1 MVLNIQ
7 FYIYYEIFNCRGFN
21 RGIKKFPKDTLV
33 AVQYRDSGGE
43 YYGSDDEIYLT
54 IDGDG
59 TLLL

>member
-1 MVLNIQ
+1 MRYLTVGDLI
-7 FYIYYEIFNCRGFN
+7 EEL
-21 RGIKKFPKDTLV
+21 KKFPKDTQV

-54 IDGDG
+54 IDSNG

>member
-1 MVLNIQ
+1 MRYLTVEDLI
-7 FYIYYEIFNCRGFN
+7 EEL
-21 RGIKKFPKDTLV
+21 KKFPKDTKV